1 MNYIFV
7 DLVRIIIKF
16 MLDVDLIVPNDV
28 ILSRL
33 KVKSLKFFNLAS
45 GLFLLDK
52 FKIVMI
58 RSKKRKI

>member
-16 MLDVDLIVPNDV
+16 MLDVVLIVPNDV

-33 KVKSLKFFNLAS
+33 KVKS
-45 GLFLLDK
+45 
-52 FKIVMI
+52 
-58 RSKKRKI
+58 